1 MAARVGRQPR
11 ASVFDNAGM
20 TLNNPLSFFEE
31 LNLMP
36 EWPAPVVWC
45 TRSQLLSYSFWS
57 SRQKW
62 CCFSITFWFL
72 LLRSKSWQLT
82 ASKNTTTYSL
92 NFFRL
97 HIYTQKID
105 VLSPSSSP
113 KKITSQ
119 IQLDKNQIQVIK
131 DCFNYVYEDR
141 RKDKLFD

>member
-11 ASVFDNAGM
+11 APVFDNAAM
-20 TLNNPLSFFEE
+20 TLNNPLSFFKE

-57 SRQKW
+57 SWQKW
-62 CCFSITFWFL
+62 CCFNITFWFL
-72 LLRSKSWQLT
+72 LLRSKSWQST
-82 ASKNTTTYSL
+82 ASKNTTTHSP

-97 HIYTQKID
+97 YIFTQKID
-105 VLSPSSSP
+105 VLSPSSSQ
-113 KKITSQ
+113 TSQ
-119 IQLDKNQIQVIK
+119 ILLDKNQIQGIK

-141 RKDKLFD
+141 RKDELFD